1 MKRLLSAAAAM
12 IVLGSG
18 VALAQPMGADGH
30 GARGHGQHERGEGRG
45 RGGMNALR
53 MLQVADLN
61 GDNTVTRAEVEQLQG
76 EEFAFRD
83 RNGDGFLDQAD
94 ASPMRQRMM
103 SLREERRE
111 ARQAA
116 REEAGEERSGRRGM
130 RRGDREG
137 GPRQRMDANEDGRI
151 SRDEFTSRSA
161 HLFERLDTNA
171 DGSVT
176 PAELDAHV
184 EARMERRQERRAPWW
199 RN

>member
-30 GARGHGQHERGEGRG
+30 GARGQGQHERGEGRG
-45 RGGMNALR
+45 RGGMNGLR

-116 REEAGEERSGRRGM
+116 REEAGEDRSGRRGM
-130 RRGDREG
+130 RRGDRDGE
-137 GPRQRMDANEDGRI
+137 PRQRMDANEDGRI
-151 SRDEFTSRSA
+151 SRDEFTARSA
-161 HLFERLDTNA
+161 RLFERLDTDSN
-171 DGSVT
+171 GSVT

>member
-30 GARGHGQHERGEGRG
+30 GARSHGQHERGEGRG
-45 RGGMNALR
+45 RGGMNGLR

-116 REEAGEERSGRRGM
+116 REEAGEDRSGRRGM
-130 RRGDREG
+130 RRGDRDGE
-137 GPRQRMDANEDGRI
+137 PRQRMDANEDGRV
-151 SRDEFTSRSA
+151 SRDEFTARSA
-161 HLFERLDTNA
+161 RLFERLDTNA

-184 EARMERRQERRAPWW
+184 EARMERRQERRTPWW